1 MLSAKKT
8 SGHDLETKL
17 VMVRQPRLTTSLYY

>member
-17 VMVRQPRLTTSLYY
+17 VMVRQSRHTSALYY